1 MGMLQVVFAVR
12 LKETSYVSLGIKAFM
27 AQIADGLNLNG
38 GLENMELSYIDL
50 FEVAS
55 EKRSIS
61 TSETLDIGMRIL
73 VDSKKEQGRLV
84 ALLKRSM
91 ELRTLPASIVT
102 LGFGKLQDAFLVQP
116 YAVSAGGEQ
125 VICDECE
132 AKNGTIVQEPRTGTY
147 FNASLIVGIAAALG
161 SILICIVLASYRY
174 YRGGDCLDFL
184 RMSLQ
189 WAKSQ
194 AIASQERKRR
204 IKELEYHRGVARDK
218 QGWMTLKPGEF
229 VKKSVETTN
238 ESGPRTGK
246 VSVDL
251 SKSIVN
257 VSRSFQ
263 SPRASVGDSKS
274 TQREFVSSASSRRPD
289 DSGPSYVKV
298 MSDAPWLPLDPERSE
313 LDAEPTASKARIDSE
328 TAGLKSPSSPRSN
341 ASLVA
346 SFGVG
351 NEDDSRID
359 TLVLRQQRLSRKLQ
373 ELKSGKTAKKLYDRS
388 SQGTPRAS
396 SIVDSAPSVWSPPD
410 ASRSGHRELEL
421 HSSVLLSTIPHIR
434 RIDHGKELGDS
445 GIHVNRVASE
455 GTEKRTGQDSEGLCA
470 CISFTAL
477 YFMIACAE
485 NGLRAP
491 AGLENL
497 RQKVWSPRKASPRIP
512 LNLVTE
518 DSADRDPAKSTR
530 SSYTP
535 SLRSASTHSQ
545 R

>member
-1 MGMLQVVFAVR
+1 MTVGMLQVVFAVR

-91 ELRTLPASIVT
+91 ELRTLPASIGT
-102 LGFGKLQDAFLVQP
+102 LGVGKLQDVFVVQP

-132 AKNGTIVQEPRTGTY
+132 AKNETEVQEPRTGTY
-147 FNASLIVGIAAALG
+147 FNASLIVGIAAALS
-161 SILICIVLASYRY
+161 SILICIGLVSYRY
-174 YRGGDCLDFL
+174 YRGGDCQDFL

-204 IKELEYHRGVARDK
+204 IKELEHHRGVARDK

-238 ESGPRTGK
+238 ESGPRSGK
-246 VSVDL
+246 ISVDL
-251 SKSIVN
+251 SKSTVN

-274 TQREFVSSASSRRPD
+274 TQREFVSSASSPRQD
-289 DSGPSYVKV
+289 DSGPSYVKII
-298 MSDAPWLPLDPERSE
+298 SDPMDPERSE

-328 TAGLKSPSSPRSN
+328 TTGVKSPFSPRSN

-346 SFGVG
+346 SFGIG

-359 TLVLRQQRLSRKLQ
+359 ILVLRQQRLSWKLQ
-373 ELKSGKTAKKLYDRS
+373 ELKSGKTAKKLLDGS
-388 SQGTPRAS
+388 SKGTPRAS
-396 SIVDSAPSVWSPPD
+396 SMVDSAPSVWSPD
-410 ASRSGHRELEL
+410 VSRSGHLELEI
-421 HSSVLLSTIPHIR
+421 HSNRSSILFSTIPHIR
-434 RIDHGKELGDS
+434 RMDHGKELGES
-445 GIHVNRVASE
+445 AIHVNRVE
-455 GTEKRTGQDSEGLCA
+455 GTEKRTGKDSEGFMCMQ
-470 CISFTAL
+470 SFTAL
-477 YFMIACAE
+477 DFIIACAE
-485 NGLRAP
+485 NGLRAT